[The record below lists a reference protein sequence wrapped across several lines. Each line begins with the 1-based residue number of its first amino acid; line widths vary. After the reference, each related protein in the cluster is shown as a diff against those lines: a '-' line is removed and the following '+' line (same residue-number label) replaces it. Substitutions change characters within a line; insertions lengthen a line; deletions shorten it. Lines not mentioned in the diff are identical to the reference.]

1 MEYIICGLCA
11 LIIILLVIV
20 LVKAGKQKN
29 GADIAKNVS
38 DDVRNEMSL
47 LSANI
52 TGSLGSMIQPLSAAL
67 SEGQKQS
74 AESQHR
80 QLEAAERH
88 LKEQQDSF
96 QTSVNAQL
104 QQFRAAFTDQM
115 TQLQSATEA
124 RLKQMSESIRAN
136 GESSEAKLEAM
147 RKSMSES
154 MAEMRAQNEKK
165 LDEIRGTVDEKLQDT
180 LNKRIAESF
189 RSVSEQLERVQK
201 GLGEMQTLANDVGGL
216 KKVLSGVKTRG
227 ILGEVQLQAILSEIL
242 TPSQY
247 DVNVATIPGST
258 ERVEFAVRLPG
269 ADDNVVYLPIDSKFP
284 GDTYAALKD
293 AQETGDKAQ
302 IEEAYKQLERV
313 FKAEAKD
320 IFEKYVEPPY
330 TTTFGIMFL
339 PFEGLYSE
347 AVNRGLL
354 EELQNKYH
362 VNIAGPSTM
371 AALLNSLQM
380 GFKTLAIQKQSN
392 EVWRVLGEVKSEFEK
407 FEEVLVK
414 MQRHLEQ
421 TSGDLNTL
429 IGTRTRAIQR
439 KLRGVQEIE
448 LDPGPDSTGDLL
460 E

>member
-1 MEYIICGLCA
+1 MEYILCA
-11 LIIILLVIV
+11 LCALTLILLVV
-20 LVKAGKQKN
+20 LLIRTGGKESRT
-29 GADIAKNVS
+29 AKNVS
-38 DDVRNEMSL
+38 EEVRKEMAN
-47 LSANI
+47 LSSDI
-52 TGSLGSMIQPLSAAL
+52 SGHLGSVIQPLSAAL

-96 QTSVNAQL
+96 QTSMNTQI
-104 QQFRAAFTDQM
+104 QQFRAAFMDQL
-115 TQLQSATEA
+115 TQLQHTTEA
-124 RLKQMSESIRAN
+124 QLKQMSESIRTS
-136 GESSEAKLEAM
+136 GESSEAKLETMRRAM
-147 RKSMSES
+147 TDGMT
-154 MAEMRAQNEKK
+154 EMRAQTEKK
-165 LDEIRGTVDEKLQDT
+165 LEEIRGTVDEKLQDT

-189 RSVSEQLERVQK
+189 KSVSEQLEQVYK

-269 ADDNVVYLPIDSKFP
+269 ADDGVVYLPIDSKFP
-284 GDTYAALKD
+284 GETYAALRD
-293 AQETGDKAQ
+293 AQENGGKQQ

-313 FKAEAKD
+313 IRAEAKD
-320 IFEKYVEPPY
+320 ISDKYVEPPY
-330 TTTFGIMFL
+330 TTTFGVMFL

-347 AVNRGLL
+347 VVNRGLL

-392 EVWRVLGEVKSEFEK
+392 EVWRVLGEVKSEFGK
-407 FEEVLVK
+407 FEDVLIK

-439 KLRGVQEIE
+439 KLRGVQE
-448 LDPGPDSTGDLL
+448 LDSAGDDTQSLP